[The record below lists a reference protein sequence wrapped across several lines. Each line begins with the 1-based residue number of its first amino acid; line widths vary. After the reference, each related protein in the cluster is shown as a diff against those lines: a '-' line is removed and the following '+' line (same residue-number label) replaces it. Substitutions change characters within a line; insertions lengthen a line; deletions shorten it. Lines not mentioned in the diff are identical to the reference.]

1 MIKALNKNV
10 DMSRVY
16 LMFFVT
22 VISVWTWS
30 MHSLR
35 GMSFVIVG
43 LWIMVFIGCYLED
56 KFKRR
61 KR

>member
-10 DMSRVY
+10 EMSRVY

-22 VISVWTWS
+22 LMSVWS
-30 MHSLR
+30 MHSPR

-43 LWIMVFIGCYLED
+43 LWILVLVGCYLED

-61 KR
+61 KK